1 MMESAERHGEL
12 VAHPAAQCGALGKSQ
27 VMRVRWSPTA
37 QQARLQGHELE
48 VIAVAVAPRLAQG
61 EVGFVDPWSRRLLR
75 DGFLPIRH
83 RERQGSVECES
94 AGVWFQRRLALA

>member
-1 MMESAERHGEL
+1 MCVRRSSATE
-12 VAHPAAQCGALGKSQ
+12 
-27 VMRVRWSPTA
+27 
-37 QQARLQGHELE
+37 QARLQCYELE
-48 VIAVAVAPRLAQG
+48 VVAVAVAPRLAQG